1 MPPKSEPCRNFIR
14 GSCRYGDRCKF
25 LHASQQQSKPN
36 VFGFGSQNSAQYQ
49 RSNFQQQQSPNP
61 FGFGVQSNYQS
72 REVGI
77 GLKSNQN
84 KPFENK
90 WTRSSANA
98 STPPTRQQ
106 DSQQTAPNH
115 ICTDQESCKR
125 QIIEDFQNEKPLW
138 ILTSYGHLKSGPC
151 DVAGDI
157 SYEELRLAAYED
169 ARRGANLQSIVGRER
184 GLIRSKL
191 AELECLVRNNSP
203 APSNSMFGSQ
213 SSLFGPSQNAPTSAH
228 SPPSASSFGQ
238 LGALSPPSASSFG
251 QLGAISPPSASSFGQ
266 LGALLNSGQSVP
278 PNNTLQQSN
287 PFPQMSFG
295 NAGAFGSQ
303 FGAPS
308 VHSPFTSSSATL
320 NNGLTSEQSLGNA
333 GLVNPKVPADLKD
346 SIWGKEWK
354 IGEIPEEAPP
364 DEYVF

>member
-36 VFGFGSQNSAQYQ
+36 VFGFGSQNGTQSQ
-49 RSNFQQQQSPNP
+49 RSSFQQQQNPNP

-72 REVGI
+72 RGEAGI
-77 GLKSNQN
+77 GLKTNQN

-98 STPPTRQQ
+98 STPPTRQP
-106 DSQQTAPNH
+106 DNQQTAPNH

-169 ARRGANLQSIVGRER
+169 ARRGANLQSIVERER
-184 GLIRSKL
+184 ALIRSKL
-191 AELECLVRNNSP
+191 AEFECLVRNNYP
-203 APSNSMFGSQ
+203 APSNSTFGSQ
-213 SSLFGPSQNAPTSAH
+213 SSLFGTSQNAPTSAH
-228 SPPSASSFGQ
+228 GPPSASSFGQLGAVSPPSASSFGQ

-251 QLGAISPPSASSFGQ
+251 QLGALSPPSASSFGQ

-278 PNNTLQQSN
+278 PNNTPQQSN
-287 PFPQMSFG
+287 PFRQMSFG

-320 NNGLTSEQSLGNA
+320 NNGLTSGQSFGNA
-333 GLVNPKVPADLKD
+333 GVIEFAK
-346 SIWGKEWK
+346 
-354 IGEIPEEAPP
+354 
-364 DEYVF
+364 